1 MACTRP
7 LNAYRVNGKIFYTP
21 SLGAEFI
28 QLPCGQCVNCR
39 LIAIPT
45 LGLRWRVRNLQN
57 CTMFT
62 TVRSLMVEAGLWIPR
77 TQRAP
82 KIQLPH
88 YRQVC
93 CGELI
98 RDHHRFE
105 TVCLLVLHWST
116 STSRLMQFRFVKS
129 EATFTYFEASGSPGK
144 GAPS

>member
-21 SLGAEFI
+21 SRGAEFI
-28 QLPCGQCVNCR
+28 HLPCGQCVNCR

-82 KIQLPH
+82 KIQVATITGSRP
-88 YRQVC
+88 C
-93 CGELI
+93 A
-98 RDHHRFE
+98 
-105 TVCLLVLHWST
+105 CLYCTGL
-116 STSRLMQFRFVKS
+116 RRR
-129 EATFTYFEASGSPGK
+129 AA
-144 GAPS
+144 